1 MWKLKFI
8 PEIIGKGKTIR
19 IKGFGWEKG
28 NSLEERSLVD
38 LRIHVAKIV
47 VVV

>member
-8 PEIIGKGKTIR
+8 PEIIGKGKTVR
-19 IKGFGWEKG
+19 VKGFGWEKG
-28 NSLEERSLVD
+28 KLLGERSLVD
-38 LRIHVAKIV
+38 LRIHIAKIV